1 MRVRQLARHVTVAA
15 LTTLLLA
22 ACGGTSV
29 TSSTAAGSSS
39 AASSSSAPTTPA
51 GNGEAAKTGQQVAND
66 AADALASAGAVH
78 LVGSGTDGGK
88 PLNLDLH
95 LQGTDV
101 SGTISMAGQALD
113 VVSTGG
119 KTYAKAPASF
129 WTSQQVPASVAKKLD
144 GQWVLLPAGAGS
156 AFGDVSLTKL
166 ADDLRK
172 PEHGTWQPQ
181 VQKSTY
187 EGKDVVI
194 ITQTDGSTTTVA
206 GAGTPYPLRS
216 EAKGTDPGTV
226 TLSDFGK
233 KTTITAPAGA
243 LDLTQLAGG

>member
-1 MRVRQLARHVTVAA
+1 MRVRQLARNVTVAA

-39 AASSSSAPTTPA
+39 ASSSSAPTTPA

-88 PLNLDLH
+88 PLSLDLH

-119 KTYAKAPASF
+119 KTYARAPASF

-144 GQWVLLPAGAGS
+144 GRWVLLPAEAGS
-156 AFGDVSLTKL
+156 TFGDFSLTKL

-181 VQKSTY
+181 VQRSTY

-216 EAKGTDPGTV
+216 EDKGTDPGTV
-226 TLSDFGK
+226 TLSDFGTK
-233 KTTITAPAGA
+233 VAITAPPAPV
-243 LDLTQLAGG
+243 DLSKLGG